1 MRNIVKS
8 LVIILYL
15 ILNIQYVFC
24 IDSNDEDEITTFLE
38 NIINAPPNMLQI
50 MNNSQAIDC
59 SEFIEDLK
67 NNEEHFITFVMK
79 ITYLK
84 CREYELVGID
94 ETNKDNSVENKYYVY
109 YSNSKAQSED
119 KRIIFNFIKKDN
131 LLIFNGISEG
141 IH

>member
-24 IDSNDEDEITTFLE
+24 IDSIDEDEITTFLE
-38 NIINAPPNMLQI
+38 KIIYAPPHMLKI

-94 ETNKDNSVENKYYVY
+94 ETNKDNSVEKKYYAY
-109 YSNSKAQSED
+109 YSNSPSQKDYNEV
-119 KRIIFNFIKKDN
+119 IFRFIKKDN
-131 LLIFNGISEG
+131 LLLFNGISEG

>member
-1 MRNIVKS
+1 MKNLFKS

-24 IDSNDEDEITTFLE
+24 DDRNDEDDITTFLE
-38 NIINAPPNMLQI
+38 NIINAPPNMIRI
-50 MNNSQAIDC
+50 MKSSQTIDC

-67 NNEEHFITFVMK
+67 NNDEHFITFVMK
-79 ITYLK
+79 ITYLN

-94 ETNKDNSVENKYYVY
+94 ETEKDDYVENEFYAY
-109 YSNSKAQSED
+109 YSNSKDQSEN
-119 KRIIFNFIKKDN
+119 KGIIFNFIRKDK
-131 LLIFNGISEG
+131 LLIFKGITVG